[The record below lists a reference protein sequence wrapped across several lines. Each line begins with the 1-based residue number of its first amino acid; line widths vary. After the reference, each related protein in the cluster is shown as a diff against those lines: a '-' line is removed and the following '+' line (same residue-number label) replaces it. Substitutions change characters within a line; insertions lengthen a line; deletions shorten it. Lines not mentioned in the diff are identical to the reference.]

1 MTKPLNAVRRFFHT
15 QKQKG
20 FDFMDDWKNR
30 LVEEYHQLKERWEKL
45 KNHNNYKEIAERL
58 DVCHCP
64 ESLEER
70 KQERKCRVRADLLRD
85 QQHVMGEYLHIL
97 ELRAELEGIEL

>member
-1 MTKPLNAVRRFFHT
+1 
-15 QKQKG
+15 
-20 FDFMDDWKNR
+20 MDDWKNR

-97 ELRAELEGIEL
+97 ELRAELEDIEL